1 MKNTHPL
8 DDDSIALRRAALNR
22 RAQILYHRQTPDIL
36 DVVLARLA
44 KDIFPPRKSDES
56 GR

>member
-1 MKNTHPL
+1 MKNMQIL
-8 DDDSIALRRAALNR
+8 DDNPIALRRATLKR